1 MQLLRDNK
9 IDFLVGGAYAL
20 AEYTRINRDTKDFDL
35 FLRPKDVKLALA
47 MWRKAGYAADY
58 TFTHWLAKVQS
69 GKVYVD
75 IIFRSGNG
83 LGPVDDDWFQHAR
96 EARIF
101 GLQVKIVPPEE
112 LIWQKAYIME
122 RERFDGADVAHLLSA
137 CAHEL
142 DWDRLV
148 NRFGPDWRILWS
160 HLILFGFIFPSKRN
174 LIPSK
179 LVKEFGAKVLQEQT
193 ELSFVDPIC
202 NGTLLSRI
210 QYQSDLDD
218 FLDARLIGRSE
229 MSTEDLQR
237 WVEAGSELARRHKP

>member
-35 FLRPKDVKLALA
+35 FLRPKDVERALAL
-47 MWRKAGYAADY
+47 WRKAGYAADY
-58 TFTHWLAKVQS
+58 TFTHWLAKVRS
-69 GKVYVD
+69 GRVYVD

-83 LGPVDDDWFQHAR
+83 LGSVDDDWFQHAR
-96 EARIF
+96 EATIF
-101 GLQVKIVPPEE
+101 GLKVKIIPPEE
-112 LIWQKAYIME
+112 MIWQKAYIME

-137 CAHEL
+137 CALNL

-160 HLILFGFIFPSKRN
+160 HLILFGFIFPSKRD
-174 LIPSK
+174 LVPSK
-179 LVKEFGAKVLQEQT
+179 LMKGFAAEMLREQI
-193 ELSFVDPIC
+193 EPALVDPIC

-210 QYQSDLDD
+210 QYQSDLGDL
-218 FLDARLIGRSE
+218 LDARLTGRST
-229 MSTEDLQR
+229 MSTEELQR
-237 WVEAGSELARRHKP
+237 WIEAGSELARRHKP